1 MSNSRERPIRILHYV
16 SLAAVG
22 GVEHQFAQFI
32 HHTRQ
37 RFDVSH
43 AVVACS
49 KRIHPHLAREIEADA
64 EGIDFEKRL
73 GRWKIPSRPAFLR
86 AAHQRRIA
94 ARHRPDVALLWN
106 RMGENWRAVRA
117 VGGSRCIYWDRGS
130 SWLPGE
136 EGAKRRLLD
145 SVGGALANSNASR
158 RMLELRWGYTGE
170 IRLCRNA
177 LRPNMVPAESMP
189 RHFPDADVLHIG
201 VAARL
206 ESIKGVVLAVHALHA
221 LNARGVAAHLHIA
234 GTGAEEATVADLIET
249 LGLGDRVTLHGLVR
263 NMSAFYATVDCLL
276 HLALREPFGA
286 VAVEAMVHG
295 CPVVASNV
303 DGLPEIVVHGEC
315 GRVVQPELDLS
326 EYRALGGRIQDLPE
340 YVYDPG
346 TDSIREPR
354 AVAPEAAAD
363 AVQALFRDAA
373 TYERMSA
380 SGIRR
385 ARDVF
390 SYEGHAAC
398 VMDAVTR
405 FHRTGRLGG

>member
-1 MSNSRERPIRILHYV
+1 MQNH
-16 SLAAVG
+16 AAV
-22 GVEHQFAQFI
+22 F
-32 HHTRQ
+32 
-37 RFDVSH
+37 
-43 AVVACS
+43 
-49 KRIHPHLAREIEADA
+49 REQSNLEAGCTKVM
-64 EGIDFEKRL
+64 EVCKSF
-73 GRWKIPSRPAFLR
+73 
-86 AAHQRRIA
+86 
-94 ARHRPDVALLWN
+94 
-106 RMGENWRAVRA
+106 
-117 VGGSRCIYWDRGS
+117 
-130 SWLPGE
+130 
-136 EGAKRRLLD
+136 
-145 SVGGALANSNASR
+145 
-158 RMLELRWGYTGE
+158 
-170 IRLCRNA
+170 
-177 LRPNMVPAESMP
+177 
-189 RHFPDADVLHIG
+189 ADVGITDRSM
-201 VAARL
+201 VW
-206 ESIKGVVLAVHALHA
+206 
-221 LNARGVAAHLHIA
+221 N
-234 GTGAEEATVADLIET
+234 TDLIET